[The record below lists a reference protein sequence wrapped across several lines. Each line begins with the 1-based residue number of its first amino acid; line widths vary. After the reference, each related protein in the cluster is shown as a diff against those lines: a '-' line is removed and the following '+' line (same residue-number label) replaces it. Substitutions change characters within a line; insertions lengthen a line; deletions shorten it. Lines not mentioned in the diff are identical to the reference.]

1 MVCSSVLGP
10 GFEKNQR
17 SLRSSL
23 ESPAIAVHSVEEV
36 VVPDD
41 NVINAQAWLLDHVD
55 RLLESEG
62 ESAIPYLERL
72 LVSSE
77 EPGIRFYCL
86 KNLGLIYLSRGEV
99 DEARKYLRPA
109 SEIIPKDA
117 DVHFALGQIA
127 TQTGNWWLAL
137 TEFMEA
143 VYHGRERED
152 LVHFMRSVAA
162 TMRQLE
168 FGASALSVLLG
179 AHERKPDDPFVLE
192 ALATIYEAEARWL
205 DAIEARDSLVEAL
218 ESHRALDGDRP
229 MELTVATRER
239 IEQLSRKLRDSFS
252 IVGDANSNLG
262 PSNLS
267 RVNAPSGLHTL
278 VSSLGLRSHNLPL
291 LETAEELWAKAL
303 YAKFDVHLSIP
314 TLAAAVHWIVERM
327 HWRIPTPLSDLAQL
341 YGADDDRLPAAVRLL
356 VACLRVELIPTQA
369 AEWALHPDDV
379 QRLQRLQKA
388 ILYDVDL
395 DDVEPRAMLG
405 GDDD

>member
-1 MVCSSVLGP
+1 MS
-10 GFEKNQR
+10 
-17 SLRSSL
+17 
-23 ESPAIAVHSVEEV
+23 
-36 VVPDD
+36 DD
-41 NVINAQAWLLDHVD
+41 NVIDAQSWLLEHVD
-55 RLLESEG
+55 RLLEVED
-62 ESAIPYLERL
+62 ESAVPYLERL
-72 LVSSE
+72 LVSTE
-77 EPGIRFYCL
+77 EPGVRFYCL
-86 KNLGLIYLSRGEV
+86 KNLGLIYMSRGDL

-109 SEIIPKDA
+109 AEIMPGDA
-117 DVHFALGQIA
+117 DVHFVLGQIA
-127 TQTGNWWLAL
+127 SQSGNWWLAL

-143 VYHGRERED
+143 VFRGRERED
-152 LVHFMRSVAA
+152 VVHFMRSVAA

-168 FGASALSVLLG
+168 FGESALSVLLG

-192 ALATIYEAEARWL
+192 ALATVYESEARWL

-218 ESHRALDGDRP
+218 ESHRALETDKP
-229 MELTVATRER
+229 LELTVATRER
-239 IEQLSRKLRDSFS
+239 IEALSRKLRDSFS
-252 IVGDANSNLG
+252 IVSDRDDERG

-291 LETAEELWAKAL
+291 LETAEELWAKAH

-327 HWRIPTPLSDLAQL
+327 HWRIPTPLTDLSRL

-356 VACLRVELIPTQA
+356 VASLQVELIPTQA

-405 GDDD
+405 GNDD